1 MADTNDRLWREFE
14 DLGEETVRKQ
24 LAEHIYSE
32 GRERHARQWL
42 EYRDSL
48 ESSASKTP
56 NSSHRKRS

>member
-48 ESSASKTP
+48 ESSA
-56 NSSHRKRS
+56 KRS